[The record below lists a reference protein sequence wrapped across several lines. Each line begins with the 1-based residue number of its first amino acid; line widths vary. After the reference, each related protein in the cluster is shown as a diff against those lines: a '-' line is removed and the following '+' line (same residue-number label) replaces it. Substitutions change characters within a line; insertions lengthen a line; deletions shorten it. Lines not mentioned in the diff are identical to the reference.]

1 MENRLKTM
9 LRSVFD
15 VEDSMEQRRRRCN
28 TSANR
33 RNTCLSCRLVD
44 QELSAKFESEIQLE
58 KEMSD
63 SDELPPNLR
72 DFLDS
77 STFEVQIPWLLLIN
91 EAHLYLVA

>member
-1 MENRLKTM
+1 
-9 LRSVFD
+9 
-15 VEDSMEQRRRRCN
+15 MEQGRRRYN
-28 TSANR
+28 ILTNWK
-33 RNTCLSCRLVD
+33 NTCLSCHLVD

-77 STFEVQIPWLLLIN
+77 STFEVRIPW
-91 EAHLYLVA
+91 

>member
-1 MENRLKTM
+1 MENSLKTK
-9 LRSVFD
+9 LRSIFD
-15 VEDSMEQRRRRCN
+15 VKDSMEQRRRRCN
-28 TSANR
+28 VLFNK
-33 RNTCLSCRLVD
+33 RNTRLSCRLVD

-77 STFEVQIPWLLLIN
+77 SAFEVQLLW
-91 EAHLYLVA
+91 